1 MYIKL
6 KVIWFW
12 KVEILILKVLL
23 NILFDELKLIFF
35 NWNWLYFDEIFILL
49 ILDINIEEI
58 VFLGFFNIMFIV
70 LEKNKIWW

>member
-23 NILFDELKLIFF
+23 NILFDVLKLIFF

-49 ILDINIEEI
+49 ILDIIIEEI